1 MMTNGILRDSQHWKS
16 EFMSLG
22 VIIALT
28 FLTVGLLHY
37 RLPARLPYPPYSD
50 QTMYLAAASYFARH
64 FIFFWRSP
72 LYGAWIG
79 VFYLVSGCDPQLCF
93 YLEKFASLVVLS
105 LSVAC
110 LGYHLFDI
118 RSGLLM
124 GFWTLNCK
132 YVVLETNGSHALAA
146 TLFALS
152 LNCLLLRNQ
161 AARIPAALLLMF
173 LSTQVR
179 SEMWVPFLGIVA
191 YLAARSVRKRLSG
204 QGQEFFVTSRMRH
217 YWIIC
222 SVIGLGSIMLFNAR
236 PSPKEPHRLSEAFA
250 MNFALNYIDRHHLSA
265 RNSLT
270 ETDWRYIWVNALP
283 GVSRSADAIELD
295 REELHPFTAVR
306 KYPGEMLN
314 HVAYNLRLAA
324 IAFPAAFLAFDRRG
338 LMLLVVLG
346 YLLSLVFF
354 NEPDDRPDKW
364 NSLSRE
370 FRHFLLTWS
379 IAICLLV
386 PISLLLRVAARYY
399 IQLIPIQ
406 ITAATLI
413 IRAALNKIRI
423 LASSRPDDEQ
433 VR

>member
-1 MMTNGILRDSQHWKS
+1 
-16 EFMSLG
+16 
-22 VIIALT
+22 
-28 FLTVGLLHY
+28 
-37 RLPARLPYPPYSD
+37 
-50 QTMYLAAASYFARH
+50 MYLAAARYFAHH

-72 LYGAWIG
+72 LYGAWMG

-105 LSVAC
+105 LSVAY
-110 LGYHLFDI
+110 LGCRLFDI

-161 AARIPAALLLMF
+161 AARVPTALLVMF

-179 SEMWVPFLGIVA
+179 SEMWVPFLAIVA

-204 QGQEFFVTSRMRH
+204 QGPEFFVTSKMRH

-222 SVIGLGSIMLFNAR
+222 SVIGLGLILLFNAR
-236 PSPKEPHRLSEAFA
+236 PSPEEPHRFSEAFA

-265 RNSLT
+265 RNSLA

-306 KYPGEMLN
+306 KYPGEMLI

-324 IAFPAAFLAFDRRG
+324 TALPAVFLAFDRRG
-338 LMLLVVLG
+338 VMFLIVTG
-346 YLLSLVFF
+346 YLLSLALIKKA
-354 NEPDDRPDKW
+354 DDRPDKW
-364 NSLSRE
+364 NSFSRE
-370 FRHFLLTWS
+370 FRYLLLTWS
-379 IAICLLV
+379 LAICLLV
-386 PISLLLRVAARYY
+386 PVSLVLRVVARYY
-399 IQLIPIQ
+399 IQLVPIQ
-406 ITAATLI
+406 ITSATLI
-413 IRAALNKIRI
+413 IRATANKIRI
-423 LASSRPDDEQ
+423 IVS
-433 VR
+433 